1 MTGLYLMHTRECYN
15 ADIEVYKLGR
25 SKTLDNRVKQYP
37 NGSKILF
44 MMNCINSI
52 LLESILI
59 KLFKTKYVQQTLY
72 GTEYFLGNQKEMIKD
87 IINCIL
93 TQDIPIV
100 LNTNNNTIP
109 NTNINTITNCVPNT
123 ITNCVPNVK
132 QYIPKSFININ
143 NDRTCH
149 KCSHVFKYP
158 SMLKIHFKTYYHCLT
173 SEEDMH
179 TLFIPTIKTIKCNNC
194 EQSFSQKSS
203 LYRHHRNINCSQ
215 LQNTTTIPISI
226 IQTINK

>member
-1 MTGLYLMHTRECYN
+1 MHTRECYN

-100 LNTNNNTIP
+100 LNQVSPTEVYEGILKDDPSRIVVWELTFSAKIALYGPVHTNGLIKTAD
-109 NTNINTITNCVPNT
+109 
-123 ITNCVPNVK
+123 
-132 QYIPKSFININ
+132 INIFDN
-143 NDRTCH
+143 
-149 KCSHVFKYP
+149 
-158 SMLKIHFKTYYHCLT
+158 I
-173 SEEDMH
+173 EG
-179 TLFIPTIKTIKCNNC
+179 
-194 EQSFSQKSS
+194 S
-203 LYRHHRNINCSQ
+203 L
-215 LQNTTTIPISI
+215 
-226 IQTINK
+226 

>member
-93 TQDIPIV
+93 TQDIAIV
-100 LNTNNNTIP
+100 PSVPSVPSVPNIPSVPNKQNTNHIKTQNNIVF
-109 NTNINTITNCVPNT
+109 NI
-123 ITNCVPNVK
+123 
-132 QYIPKSFININ
+132 QMS
-143 NDRTCH
+143 DRTCPDC
-149 KCSHVFKYP
+149 KKIFNFP
-158 SMLKIHFKTYYHCLT
+158 SRLKLHFENVIHCKKT
-173 SEEDMH
+173 EEYISSFFLS
-179 TLFIPTIKTIKCNNC
+179 TKIINNFNCNKCN
-194 EQSFSQKSS
+194 FTFVQKSS
-203 LYRHHRNINCSQ
+203 LNRHLKNSNCSQ
-215 LQNTTTIPISI
+215 QHTT
-226 IQTINK
+226 K

>member
-15 ADIEVYKLGR
+15 ANIEVYKLGR

-44 MMNCINSI
+44 MINCINSI

-100 LNTNNNTIP
+100 LNTNTNPITNTNTNTNTNPI
-109 NTNINTITNCVPNT
+109 TNINTNTNTNTNNNTNTNIPNKQN
-123 ITNCVPNVK
+123 TN
-132 QYIPKSFININ
+132 YIKTQNNIVFNNKNCPKCNSE
-143 NDRTCH
+143 
-149 KCSHVFKYP
+149 FKYP
-158 SMLKIHFKTYYHCLT
+158 SMLRTHLNRAFHCLST
-173 SEEDMH
+173 KEEIDI
-179 TLFIPTIKTIKCNNC
+179 FFNNNNNINKCIKCNK
-194 EQSFSQKSS
+194 SFNNLQAHK
-203 LYRHHRNINCSQ
+203 RHLKETKCGKSQ
-215 LQNTTTIPISI
+215 L
-226 IQTINK
+226 